1 MVFQCDVSCGVDIG
15 IDGLFE
21 FFVVK
26 PRARFLNRAFR
37 VRARSSGTFF
47 GIEVPFFSRDRA
59 RAFQARPVL
68 AGDDF
73 GGVLRGVGGIDA
85 PEAPPAPAAQ
95 VLEPVVRLA
104 AG

>member
-15 IDGLFE
+15 IDGFLE

-37 VRARSSGTFF
+37 VRARSSGSFF
-47 GIEVPFFSRDRA
+47 GIEVPCLSCDP
-59 RAFQARPVL
+59 FQARPVL

-95 VLEPVVRLA
+95 VLEPAVRLA